1 MVNVWTPQ
9 GRQKRVQEVTEL
21 LTTAEM
27 AEADRLAIASGV
39 SGLELMENAGRAVAA
54 AALPMARGAD
64 VLVLC
69 GPGNNGGDGFVAA
82 RHLAAA
88 GRRVR
93 LALLGGTDRLRGDAA
108 VMARRWDG
116 EVHLLGP
123 EMAEPVGVVVDA
135 IFGAGL
141 SKPVEGAAA
150 AAIDAVNRSGRPV
163 VAVDVPSGLDGS
175 TGAVRGPVVRAART
189 VTFFRLKPGHLLMPG
204 RDLCGELRLADIGI
218 PASVLDAIRPDGF
231 VNGPAV
237 WQSGLPVVRRD
248 VHKYDR
254 GHVLVVGGGPWNTGA
269 ARLAARA
276 ALRAGAGLVTI
287 ASPAAALP
295 VCASHLTAVMLTEA
309 EGTAGLEAALAD
321 PRRNAVVIGPAAGIG
336 AETREKVH
344 AVLASGRPAVLDADA
359 LTSFAEAPGRLFE
372 AVLAERAR
380 PVVLTPHEGEF
391 RRLFGTVI
399 DMTADKLARTRMA
412 ARLSGAIVVL
422 KGADTVIATPDGR
435 ALINDNAP
443 AWLATA
449 GAGDVLCGIVAALLA
464 QGVEPVAAAAA
475 AVWIHGAAAAVRGP
489 GLIAE
494 DIPEAIPEVLTT
506 LAQ

>member
-1 MVNVWTPQ
+1 
-9 GRQKRVQEVTEL
+9 
-21 LTTAEM
+21 M
-27 AEADRLAIASGV
+27 AEADRLAIASGIP
-39 SGLELMENAGRAVAA
+39 GIELMENAGRAVAA
-54 AALPMARGAD
+54 AVLPLARGAD

-88 GRRVR
+88 GRRVV
-93 LALLGGTDRLRGDAA
+93 LALLGGAGRVRGDAA
-108 VMARRWDG
+108 VMASRWDG

-123 EMAEPVGVVVDA
+123 ELPVAAGVGVVVDA

-141 SKPVEGAAA
+141 SKPIEGAAA

-175 TGAVRGPVVRAART
+175 TGAVHGPVVRATRT

-204 RDLCGELRLADIGI
+204 RDLCGEVRLADIGI
-218 PASVLDAIRPDGF
+218 PASALEAIRPDSF
-231 VNGPAV
+231 LNGPAV
-237 WQSGLPVVRRD
+237 WQPALRIGRRD

-276 ALRAGAGLVTI
+276 ALRTGAGLVTV
-287 ASPAAALP
+287 ASPSEALP
-295 VCASHLTAVMLTEA
+295 VYASHLTAVMLAEA

-321 PRRNAVVIGPAAGIG
+321 RRRNAVVIGPAAGIG
-336 AETREKVH
+336 RATREKVH
-344 AVLASGRPAVLDADA
+344 AVLAAGRPAVLDADA
-359 LTSFAEAPGRLFE
+359 LTSFEGAPGRLFE
-372 AVLAERAR
+372 AVLADRSR

-391 RRLFGTVI
+391 RRLFGSVI
-399 DMTADKLARTRMA
+399 DMAPNKLARARAA
-412 ARLSGAIVVL
+412 ARLSGAVVVL
-422 KGADTVIATPDGR
+422 KGVDTVIAAPDGR

-449 GAGDVLCGIVAALLA
+449 GSGDVLCGIVAALMA
-464 QGVEPVAAAAA
+464 QGVEAVTAAAA
-475 AVWIHGAAAAVRGP
+475 AVWIHGAAAGSRGP
-489 GLIAE
+489 GMIAE
-494 DIPEAIPEVLTT
+494 DLPEAIPEVLSGISK
-506 LAQ
+506 